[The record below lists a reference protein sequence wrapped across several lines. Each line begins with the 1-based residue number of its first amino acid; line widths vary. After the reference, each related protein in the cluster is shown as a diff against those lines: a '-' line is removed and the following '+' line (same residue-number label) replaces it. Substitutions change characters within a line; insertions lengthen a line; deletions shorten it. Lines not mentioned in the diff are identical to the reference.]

1 MGPQPATWDQSRQ
14 HVYTAA
20 SIRTEPLFRIA
31 SSDRL
36 GDGDPPNYRNYG
48 SNLEPSGSAHVQAA
62 LHFDKCR
69 QLYIIRF
76 AGYMVGFGD
85 TSVCNITNPPRLPHC
100 LFVPCWTDPCTRCT
114 YGDKSPESAGIGAA
128 FTSEWHLSVAFE
140 N

>member
-48 SNLEPSGSAHVQAA
+48 SNLEPSRSAHIQTAV
-62 LHFDKCR
+62 HFDKNH
-69 QLYIIRF
+69 QLYINRF
-76 AGYMVGFGD
+76 AEYMVGFGN
-85 TSVCNITNPPRLPHC
+85 TSVCNVTTPRLPHY
-100 LFVPCWTDPCTRCT
+100 V
-114 YGDKSPESAGIGAA
+114 
-128 FTSEWHLSVAFE
+128 VAL
-140 N
+140 